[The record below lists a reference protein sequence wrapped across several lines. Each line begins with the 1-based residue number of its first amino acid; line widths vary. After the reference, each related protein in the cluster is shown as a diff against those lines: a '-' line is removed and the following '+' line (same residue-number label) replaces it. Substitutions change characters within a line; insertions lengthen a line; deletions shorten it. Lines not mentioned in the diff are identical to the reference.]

1 MISCLMHKEKNDY
14 TSGTQLNLANYNSL
28 YSLSNRHQ
36 TDRKSEKN
44 LSDAVQKRET
54 IALRLSKDALAGND
68 TLYEPSNVVKKISQK
83 SSITK
88 GYGY

>member
-1 MISCLMHKEKNDY
+1 MI
-14 TSGTQLNLANYNSL
+14 L
-28 YSLSNRHQ
+28 YLFYDFYITYIYYDSDLSNRCQ